1 MAGQGMLCMLF
12 HFSRN
17 RFLASQGTEESDKR
31 SISREVR
38 KPEDSERR
46 RIWGR
51 RFGRKSRSKESE
63 LRSRISTTTTAATQV
78 MDEPYTSKG
87 KTINE
92 IIVLD

>member
-17 RFLASQGTEESDKR
+17 RFLASQGTEESDNR
-31 SISREVR
+31 GVSLPREVR

-87 KTINE
+87 KTLNE
-92 IIVLD
+92 IL